1 MTHLCAACGK
11 QVTGGVSMGGT
22 LLCRQCEPE
31 ISAEIQT
38 LRSQGK
44 PVNVGHVAHRIYKET
59 HSGGN
64 YLFRDVPENLW
75 QKAKHR
81 AVDDGDSLR
90 ELVLKALH
98 AYLK

>member
-1 MTHLCAACGK
+1 
-11 QVTGGVSMGGT
+11 MGGT

-31 ISAEIQT
+31 ISAEIDK

-44 PVNVGHVAHRIYKET
+44 PVNVAHIAHRIYKET

-64 YLFRDVPENLW
+64 YLLRDVPDDLW

-90 ELVLKALH
+90 DLVLKALH

>member
-1 MTHLCAACGK
+1 
-11 QVTGGVSMGGT
+11 MGGT
-22 LLCRQCEPE
+22 LLCHQCEPE
-31 ISAEIQT
+31 ISAGIQS
-38 LRSQGK
+38 LRSEGK
-44 PVNVGHVAHRIYKET
+44 PVNVAHIAHRIYKET

-64 YLFRDVPENLW
+64 YLLRDVPEDLW

-90 ELVLKALH
+90 DLVLKALY